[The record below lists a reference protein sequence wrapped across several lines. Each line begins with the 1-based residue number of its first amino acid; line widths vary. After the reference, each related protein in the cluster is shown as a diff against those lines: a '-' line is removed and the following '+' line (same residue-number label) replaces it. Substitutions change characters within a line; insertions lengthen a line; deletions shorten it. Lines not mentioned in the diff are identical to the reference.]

1 MINIMVMLH
10 IINIMVWSPPTQE
23 TMEARTAV
31 MEVIEVPDDQ
41 LTLCL
46 HRGEIFFLVLFVL
59 IFIRDIFVL
68 LGVRY
73 FCPRLACPYL

>member
-31 MEVIEVPDDQ
+31 MEVIEVLDDL
-41 LTLCL
+41 LTLCPP
-46 HRGEIFFLVLFVL
+46 RGEILCSRLV
-59 IFIRDIFVL
+59 
-68 LGVRY
+68 
-73 FCPRLACPYL
+73 CPRLSGIYLSSSG